1 MSDPGLLAA
10 QPPAG
15 IRQGVMA
22 PGKTNSQIS
31 VIIPALN
38 EETGIARSIASAV
51 QEPDVEVI
59 VVDGGSRDDTVRV
72 ARRQGAATLEVPAGR
87 GRQMNAGA
95 EASSGEYLVFLH
107 ADTILPPN
115 YASLVRRL
123 LASPDVVA
131 GAFRLAIEG
140 RRRILRWIE
149 TGANWRSCW
158 LQLPYGD
165 QALFL
170 RSRLLFEMG
179 GYADLPIMEDYD
191 LVRRLARRGRIR
203 LAPEAVVTSAR
214 RWNRLGVFRTT
225 LLNQVMVTGH
235 LLGVSPRRMARLYR
249 RTAAFRPLP
258 E

>member
-1 MSDPGLLAA
+1 
-10 QPPAG
+10 
-15 IRQGVMA
+15 MA
-22 PGKTNSQIS
+22 PGNPRPPIS
-31 VIIPALN
+31 VIIPALD
-38 EETGIARSIASAV
+38 EAAGIARSIASAV

-59 VVDGGSRDDTVRV
+59 VVDGGSRDGTVQV
-72 ARRQGAATLEVPAGR
+72 ARRQGAATLEEPAGR

-95 EASSGEYLVFLH
+95 KASSGEYLLFLH

-115 YASLVRRL
+115 YVSRVRRL

-131 GAFRLAIEG
+131 GAFRLGIEG

-149 TGANWRSCW
+149 TGANWRSRW

-170 RSRLLFEMG
+170 RSRLFFEMG

-191 LVRRLARRGRIR
+191 LVRRLTRRGRVM

-214 RWNRLGVFRTT
+214 RWNRLGVLRTT

-235 LLGVSPRRMARLYR
+235 LLGVSPRTMARLYR